1 MFMANIIFMVV
12 LVLVVTCYNQTFII
26 NWNSSTNLTLICG
39 TGISTT
45 VVFGSL
51 CSTMIGS
58 GGNGGDGQSS
68 GSGSASQVQQM
79 PLYHHIQIYAVGIHF
94 MAKVIRLLYLEMIL
108 IIQS

>member
-51 CSTMIGS
+51 CSAAVGS
-58 GGNGGDGQSS
+58 GGNGGDSQSS
-68 GSGSASQVQQM
+68 GSGSAGSANATLSSFPNICSWNTFYGQRW
-79 PLYHHIQIYAVGIHF
+79 P
-94 MAKVIRLLYLEMIL
+94 R
-108 IIQS
+108 